1 MDRSADSAAPD
12 PRPEHRIIAS
22 SVELRGLAVQLQADY
37 EPRFAAANRDVSIGR
52 VRSALSRGIGVEL
65 DGDWHSFHTA
75 RFSMSKLRWVGVQS
89 VSGAEK
95 AIRGFLDGELL
106 LRDRDGLRGD

>member
-12 PRPEHRIIAS
+12 PRPEHQAIPS
-22 SVELRGLAVQLQADY
+22 SGELRSLAVQLQADY
-37 EPRFAAANRDVSIGR
+37 EPRFGAAARNVSIGR
-52 VRSALSRGIGVEL
+52 VRSALSRGISVEL
-65 DGDWHSFHTA
+65 DGAWHSFRTA
-75 RFSMSKLRWVGVQS
+75 RFSMSKLGWVGLQS
-89 VSGAEK
+89 VSEVDK

>member
-52 VRSALSRGIGVEL
+52 VGSALSRGIGVEL

-75 RFSMSKLRWVGVQS
+75 RFRMSKLRWVGVQS

-106 LRDRDGLRGD
+106 LRDRDGLRVD